1 MANPVL
7 VEVTRGPP
15 VESIHRGAVASLP
28 IALGALN
35 DEGPAR
41 ALAHAPVLNTRRGQA
56 GERRVP
62 DGLYAQQR
70 RP

>member
-1 MANPVL
+1 MANPIL

-15 VESIHRGAVASLP
+15 VESIHRGAMASLP
-28 IALGALN
+28 IAL
-35 DEGPAR
+35 
-41 ALAHAPVLNTRRGQA
+41 

-62 DGLYAQQR
+62 DGLYAQQQ